1 MSDASAERHDVLVV
15 GSGNAGL
22 SAALTARATGANVL
36 VIDAAPEAW
45 VGGNSAFTAGAFR
58 TTYRGLE
65 DLRPVLDLNDDQAA
79 RIDLAPYTP
88 DEFLG
93 DIQRMAAG
101 RSDPVLTRILADE
114 AGEALHWLAAQGV
127 RWELLFARQSFP
139 NGDRIGFWGNL
150 TVGAVGGGVGLVE
163 SEVAAARTAG
173 IELRFDT
180 RLVALDRSDGRVAGA
195 VVADPRGSRTIAA
208 QAVVLASGGFEA
220 DARRRAAHLGPGWD
234 LARVRGT
241 PWNTG
246 DPLFVALDAGAGS
259 AGHWSG
265 CHAIA
270 WDAAAP
276 LHGDRQITN
285 RYSRQSYPFGLVVNR
300 EGRRFVDEGAD
311 FRNYTYAKYGAEI
324 MRQPGALA
332 FQLFDGTT
340 LPLLATVDY
349 DTASASR
356 SEAGSIRELAHLAG
370 IEVEGLERT
379 ISEYNAAIGDAP
391 APFVPSVKDGRAA
404 AGVHPPKSNWANR
417 FETPSFVAFAVT
429 CGITF
434 TFGGLRID
442 PDGRVLDPGGARL
455 AGLYACGE
463 IVGGLFHHNYPGG
476 SGLTSGVVFG
486 RRAGAAAV
494 RDARS
499 SHAVS

>member
-1 MSDASAERHDVLVV
+1 VSAAPIERHDVLVV

-22 SAALTARATGANVL
+22 SAALTARAAGADVL
-36 VIDAAPEAW
+36 VVEAAPETW

-58 TTYRGLE
+58 TTYGDLD
-65 DLRPVLDLNDDQAA
+65 DLRPVLDLADDLAA
-79 RIDLAPYTP
+79 RIDLEPYTA
-88 DEFLG
+88 DDFLG

-101 RSDPVLTRILADE
+101 RSDPVLARILAEE
-114 AGEALHWLAAQGV
+114 AGDALHWLAGQGV

-139 NGDRIGFWGNL
+139 NADRIRFWGNL
-150 TVGAVGGGVGLVE
+150 TVGAVGGGVGLIDA
-163 SEVAAARTAG
+163 EVAAARAAG
-173 IELRFDT
+173 IEIRFDT
-180 RLVALDRSDGRVAGA
+180 RLVGLERRDGRVADA
-195 VVADPRGSRTIAA
+195 LVVDGSGSRTIEAR
-208 QAVVLASGGFEA
+208 AVVLASGGFEA
-220 DARRRAAHLGPGWD
+220 DARRRSAYLGPGWD

-246 DPLFVALDAGAGS
+246 DPLFMALDAGAAS

-270 WDAAAP
+270 WDAASP
-276 LHGDRQITN
+276 LHGDRSITN

-332 FQLFDGTT
+332 FQLFDQTT

-349 DTASASR
+349 DTATASR
-356 SEAGSIRELAHLAG
+356 TEAGSVGELADRAG
-370 IEVEGLERT
+370 IDRGGLERT
-379 ISEYNAAIGDAP
+379 IAEFNAAVGDSP
-391 APFVPSVKDGRAA
+391 AAFVPSVKDGRSAA
-404 AGVHPPKSNWANR
+404 RAVPPKSNWANR
-417 FETPSFVAFAVT
+417 FETPPFVAFAVT

-442 PDGRVLDPGGARL
+442 PDGRVLDPGGNPL

-476 SGLTSGVVFG
+476 SGLTSGTVFG
-486 RRAGAAAV
+486 RRAGSAAA
-494 RDARS
+494 RDA
-499 SHAVS
+499 